1 MIFRIK
7 LTANGAAA
15 TLRLDYEGSEK
26 KHQCIPFIQK
36 DNQNTETGSTVNLS
50 SLFYGK
56 DVAEEDAMKLAEELE
71 EAYPEYLRPA
81 AQQRAMSRSPQLPSS
96 PPPSDSL
103 KAEHTNPVCT
113 GGSELQSLHYLTPTL
128 AIWDRE

>member
-56 DVAEEDAMKLAEELE
+56 DGLLIRT
-71 EAYPEYLRPA
+71 YI
-81 AQQRAMSRSPQLPSS
+81 S
-96 PPPSDSL
+96 
-103 KAEHTNPVCT
+103 
-113 GGSELQSLHYLTPTL
+113 L
-128 AIWDRE
+128 AIFQPLIRTIHYGTCYIN